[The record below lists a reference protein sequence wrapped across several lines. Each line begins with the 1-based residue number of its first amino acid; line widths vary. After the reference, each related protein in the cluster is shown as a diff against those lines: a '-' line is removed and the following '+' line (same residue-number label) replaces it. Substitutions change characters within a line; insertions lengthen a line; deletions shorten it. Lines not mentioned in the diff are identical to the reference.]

1 MLINGPARVAGGAF
15 FMTIA
20 EQYTA
25 ERERLEL
32 NRSLDWST
40 YSRTYKAAGETL
52 QPLTVQAWFDLL
64 AVKSPILSGSGLT
77 VESIVDYIWRCSNR
91 HTSNLLLKEWRLWWI
106 HSRVNKCLDTE
117 AGAAALMGVLNRH
130 IGDAFDE
137 YPEQMQGGNFSNRTT
152 MSHASG
158 EAYFVDEL
166 AHRYGVSPDL
176 VLTWSLRKAFQLQKA
191 ARTVTNPDYKALEPR
206 SLLNIKSDFLKQQ
219 NAIK

>member
-1 MLINGPARVAGGAF
+1 
-15 FMTIA
+15 MTIA
-20 EQYTA
+20 DQYTA

-32 NRSLDWST
+32 NRALDWST

-52 QPLTVQAWFDLL
+52 KPLTVQAWFDLL
-64 AVKSPILSGSGLT
+64 AAKSPILTGAGLT
-77 VESIVDYIWRCSNR
+77 VESIVDYIWRCSTR
-91 HTSNLLLKEWRLWWI
+91 HTNNVFLKEWRLWWI
-106 HSRVNKCLDTE
+106 HSRVNKCLDST
-117 AGAAALMGVLNRH
+117 AGAEAVMRVINQH

-137 YPEQMQGGNFSNRTT
+137 YPEQVQGGNFSARTA
-152 MSHASG
+152 MPHASG

-166 AHRYGVSPDL
+166 AHRYGVSPEL

-206 SLLNIKSDFLKQQ
+206 SLLNIKSDFLKQK

>member
-1 MLINGPARVAGGAF
+1 
-15 FMTIA
+15 MTIA

-32 NRSLDWST
+32 NRALDWST

-52 QPLTVQAWFDLL
+52 KPLTVQAWFDLL
-64 AVKSPILSGSGLT
+64 AAKSPILTGAGLT
-77 VESIVDYIWRCSNR
+77 VESIVDYIWRCSIR
-91 HTSNLLLKEWRLWWI
+91 HTSNVLFKEWRLWWI
-106 HSRVNKCLDTE
+106 HSRVNKCLDST
-117 AGAAALMGVLNRH
+117 AGAEAVMGVINQH

-137 YPEQMQGGNFSNRTT
+137 YPEQVQGGNFSARTA
-152 MSHASG
+152 MPHASG

-176 VLTWSLRKAFQLQKA
+176 VLTWNLRKAFQLQKA

>member
-1 MLINGPARVAGGAF
+1 MRVIN
-15 FMTIA
+15 
-20 EQYTA
+20 Q
-25 ERERLEL
+25 
-32 NRSLDWST
+32 
-40 YSRTYKAAGETL
+40 
-52 QPLTVQAWFDLL
+52 
-64 AVKSPILSGSGLT
+64 
-77 VESIVDYIWRCSNR
+77 
-91 HTSNLLLKEWRLWWI
+91 
-106 HSRVNKCLDTE
+106 
-117 AGAAALMGVLNRH
+117 H

-137 YPEQMQGGNFSNRTT
+137 YPEQVQGGNFSARTT
-152 MSHASG
+152 MPHASG

>member
-1 MLINGPARVAGGAF
+1 MALLALRVGLF
-15 FMTIA
+15 YMTIA

-32 NRSLDWST
+32 NRALDWST

-52 QPLTVQAWFDLL
+52 KPLTVQAWFDLL
-64 AVKSPILSGSGLT
+64 AAKSPILTGAGLT
-77 VESIVDYIWRCSNR
+77 VESIVDYIWRCSSR
-91 HTSNLLLKEWRLWWI
+91 HTSNVLLKEWRLWWI
-106 HSRVNKCLDTE
+106 HSRVNKCLDST
-117 AGAAALMGVLNRH
+117 AGAEAVMRVINQH

-137 YPEQMQGGNFSNRTT
+137 YPEQVQGGNFSARTA

-158 EAYFVDEL
+158 EAYLVDEL